1 LRVMLKLDSQK
12 QAFVDE
18 KRRAKAQTPLRGPIL
33 GDMYRM
39 PRLYEEVWLFED
51 SDIGVPSASELIHM
65 MVRM

>member
-1 LRVMLKLDSQK
+1 
-12 QAFVDE
+12 
-18 KRRAKAQTPLRGPIL
+18 
-33 GDMYRM
+33 MYRM